1 MDASSTKLP
10 IHEHPLASSA
20 RFHGHCQGC
29 GKSGNYYG
37 GYLCNDPECRV
48 VMFHKECAESP
59 LEINHPS
66 HPEHPLLL
74 TQNPPRSK
82 CDLCGKYLFVHDFPY
97 FYHCSICDFNVDT
110 SCARKPPL
118 PLHHPDPQEPPFFL
132 IKENQSQKLCRVCEQ
147 PVCGKYHYGRPS
159 CDEYVHLECVDVA
172 EKVKHLPFHPDH
184 PLEYTT
190 STYGEDQKSCILC
203 GVTLEG
209 VLYHCSTCDF
219 SMCLGCVITP
229 PPLVIEHPKTHEHQ
243 LTLSTRQISFTCN
256 VCGVPD
262 NRSSYSCLP
271 CGFTVHRS
279 CIDMP
284 QVIIIN
290 RHNHRL
296 SYTNHLGPG
305 FSDCGVC
312 RRPVDQLRGAYSCSI
327 CPTYAV
333 HSKCATTIR
342 VWDGI
347 NLEGIPEEIEDL
359 PFKVVGDDNMM
370 INHFSHEE
378 HNLRLTSENVISDE
392 TTLCAA
398 CVYPL
403 NDSGPIY
410 SCVECDYF
418 LHEKCANLPMKI
430 QHVSY
435 SGQFVLHASGGE
447 GPEGDLFDC
456 LVCDKT
462 STGFRYTYDVFNLDV
477 HCSSVSEPFVYDGH
491 LHPLY
496 YEPEAS
502 ITTCDTCQNTVFYHV
517 LKCDVCEFSVD
528 FSCATLPK
536 A

>member
-10 IHEHPLASSA
+10 IHEHPLFSSA
-20 RFHGHCQGC
+20 RFHSRCQGC
-29 GKSGNYYG
+29 GKWGDYYG
-37 GYLCNDPECRV
+37 GYLCNDSECGRI

-66 HPEHPLLL
+66 HPEHPLIL
-74 TQNPPRSK
+74 TETPPRFK
-82 CDLCGKYLFVHDFPY
+82 CDLCGKYLFVQCFPY

-118 PLHHPDPQEPPFFL
+118 PLHHPDPQEPPFVL
-132 IKENQSQKLCRVCEQ
+132 IKENQSQERCRVCEQ
-147 PVCGKYHYGRPS
+147 SVCGKYHYGRPS

-184 PLEYTT
+184 PL
-190 STYGEDQKSCILC
+190 D
-203 GVTLEG
+203 
-209 VLYHCSTCDF
+209 
-219 SMCLGCVITP
+219 MCLGCVITP

-296 SYTNHLGPG
+296 AYTNHLGPG

-312 RRPVDQLRGAYSCSI
+312 RRPVDQLHGAYSCSI

-333 HSKCATTIR
+333 HSKCATTIK

-347 NLEGIPEEIEDL
+347 NLEGVPEEIEEL
-359 PFKVVGDDNMM
+359 PFKVVGDDNMK

-378 HNLRLTSENVISDE
+378 HNLRLTSENVITDE

-403 NDSGPIY
+403 SDSGPIY

-430 QHVSY
+430 RHVSY
-435 SGQFVLHASGGE
+435 NGQFVLHARGGE
-447 GPEGDLFDC
+447 GPEVQFLNH
-456 LVCDKT
+456 LSMKAIYIPYIM
-462 STGFRYTYDVFNLDV
+462 STKQ
-477 HCSSVSEPFVYDGH
+477 
-491 LHPLY
+491 
-496 YEPEAS
+496 AS
-502 ITTCDTCQNTVFYHV
+502 PHV
-517 LKCDVCEFSVD
+517 THVKI
-528 FSCATLPK
+528 SCAQV
-536 A
+536 

>member
-1 MDASSTKLP
+1 M
-10 IHEHPLASSA
+10 
-20 RFHGHCQGC
+20 
-29 GKSGNYYG
+29 
-37 GYLCNDPECRV
+37 
-48 VMFHKECAESP
+48 
-59 LEINHPS
+59 
-66 HPEHPLLL
+66 
-74 TQNPPRSK
+74 
-82 CDLCGKYLFVHDFPY
+82 
-97 FYHCSICDFNVDT
+97 
-110 SCARKPPL
+110 
-118 PLHHPDPQEPPFFL
+118 
-132 IKENQSQKLCRVCEQ
+132 
-147 PVCGKYHYGRPS
+147 
-159 CDEYVHLECVDVA
+159 
-172 EKVKHLPFHPDH
+172 
-184 PLEYTT
+184 
-190 STYGEDQKSCILC
+190 
-203 GVTLEG
+203 EG

-296 SYTNHLGPG
+296 AYTNHLGPG

-312 RRPVDQLRGAYSCSI
+312 RRPVDQLHGAYSCSI

-333 HSKCATTIR
+333 HSKCATTIK

-347 NLEGIPEEIEDL
+347 NLEGVPEEIEEL
-359 PFKVVGDDNMM
+359 PFKVVGDDNMK

-378 HNLRLTSENVISDE
+378 HNLRLTSENVITDE

-403 NDSGPIY
+403 SDSGPIY

-430 QHVSY
+430 RHVSY
-435 SGQFVLHASGGE
+435 NGQFVLHARGGE

-456 LVCDKT
+456 L
-462 STGFRYTYDVFNLDV
+462 
-477 HCSSVSEPFVYDGH
+477 
-491 LHPLY
+491 
-496 YEPEAS
+496 
-502 ITTCDTCQNTVFYHV
+502 
-517 LKCDVCEFSVD
+517 
-528 FSCATLPK
+528 
-536 A
+536 

>member
-10 IHEHPLASSA
+10 IHEHPLFSSA
-20 RFHGHCQGC
+20 RFHSRCQGC
-29 GKSGNYYG
+29 GKWGDYYG
-37 GYLCNDPECRV
+37 GYLCNDSECGRI

-66 HPEHPLLL
+66 HPEHPLIL
-74 TQNPPRSK
+74 TETPPRFK
-82 CDLCGKYLFVHDFPY
+82 CDLCGKYLFVQCFPY

-118 PLHHPDPQEPPFFL
+118 PLHHPDPQEPPFVL
-132 IKENQSQKLCRVCEQ
+132 IKENQSQERCRVCEQ
-147 PVCGKYHYGRPS
+147 SVCGKYHYGRPS

-190 STYGEDQKSCILC
+190 STYGEDQKSCVLC

-229 PPLVIEHPKTHEHQ
+229 PPLTTEALIHVFHVVLRSIEVVLIYQ
-243 LTLSTRQISFTCN
+243 L
-256 VCGVPD
+256 
-262 NRSSYSCLP
+262 
-271 CGFTVHRS
+271 H
-279 CIDMP
+279 
-284 QVIIIN
+284 
-290 RHNHRL
+290 
-296 SYTNHLGPG
+296 
-305 FSDCGVC
+305 
-312 RRPVDQLRGAYSCSI
+312 GAYSCSI

-333 HSKCATTIR
+333 HSKCATTIK

-347 NLEGIPEEIEDL
+347 NLEGVPEEIEEL
-359 PFKVVGDDNMM
+359 PFKVVGDDNMK

-403 NDSGPIY
+403 SDSGPIY

-430 QHVSY
+430 RHVSY
-435 SGQFVLHASGGE
+435 SGQFVLHARGGE

-456 LVCDKT
+456 LVCEKT

-477 HCSSVSEPFVYDGH
+477 HCSSVSEPFVYEGH

-496 YEPEAS
+496 YEHEAS